1 MKGLTAGLSKLPW
14 NRAEEAPVGPQ
25 PVVPDRVEPALP
37 ALRAAV
43 HASDRLAA
51 ALAREWR
58 QVALVPGVRPR
69 AELALVEV
77 ADGVEV
83 PEGLELGDVPL
94 VVWVTAARPT
104 AAHAPLL
111 ARATHV
117 FVALESQLAA
127 WQAVAPSV
135 RLLPPA
141 ASGRLLP
148 SRPPLRHGF
157 ALVVDGPVAPEP
169 AALMA
174 AVAVPGLRPMIDE
187 ETGDPGLLRLARLD
201 PATRIAR
208 VLARPTPEVTEPA
221 GLDDLLGAV
230 AVLADGPRRAPDDTW
245 GLLAAAAAGTSVVG
259 LGDLPVPDGLDVPT
273 HTDPRTW
280 RGDVVARLHQPELRD
295 REGLLLTRAV
305 RHRHSLT
312 SRVATLADTL
322 GLERPTPRRS
332 VSAIVATNRPHE
344 LDTVLANVGRQVHP
358 AVELVLVL
366 HGFDVDQG
374 ELKDRAAAAGV
385 TSLTVVEAAVE
396 LTLGACLNL
405 GIDAAG
411 GDYLAK
417 LDDDNYYGAHYLTDL
432 VDAFDA
438 TGAGVVGKWAHHVW
452 LRGSGAVVLRY
463 PDAENSYQRRIQGGS
478 MVFDG
483 DLLRRIRFSDLPRGV
498 DSDVLD
504 RALAEGVAVWSGDRF
519 NYVSIREAD
528 TSGHTWTVA
537 ERTFMTATGRLLFH
551 GDPRTHVE
559 V

>member
-1 MKGLTAGLSKLPW
+1 MKLTLPVTLPW
-14 NRAEEAPVGPQ
+14 SRAVEEEPTGPV
-25 PVVPDRVEPALP
+25 PVVPERIEPALP
-37 ALRAAV
+37 GLRAAV
-43 HASDRLAA
+43 HASERLSA

-58 QVALVPGVRPR
+58 QVPLAPGSRPR
-69 AELALVEV
+69 ADLALVEV

-83 PEGLELGDVPL
+83 PQGLDLGDVPL

-104 AAHAPLL
+104 ARHTELL
-111 ARATHV
+111 AQATHV
-117 FVALESQLAA
+117 YVALASQLAA
-127 WQAVAPSV
+127 WQAVAPDAQLLAPAGSS
-135 RLLPPA
+135 RLRPA
-141 ASGRLLP
+141 EPAP
-148 SRPPLRHGF
+148 RHG
-157 ALVVDGPVAPEP
+157 AVLAYDGPVAPEP
-169 AALMA
+169 AALTA
-174 AVAVPGLRPMIDE
+174 AVLLPGLRPLIDPVA
-187 ETGDPGLLRLARLD
+187 GDPELLRLARLD
-201 PATRIAR
+201 PSVRVAR
-208 VLARPTPEVTEPA
+208 VLARRITDLTDPA
-221 GLDDLLGAV
+221 GLDDLLTDA

-245 GLLAAAAAGTSVVG
+245 MLLAAAAAGTPVVG
-259 LGDLPVPDGLDVPT
+259 LGDLTTPDGLAVPT
-273 HTDPRTW
+273 HVDPRTW
-280 RGDVVARLHQPELRD
+280 RGDVVARIHQPELRD
-295 REGLLLTRAV
+295 REGLALARAV
-305 RHRHSLT
+305 RHGHSLT
-312 SRVATLADTL
+312 SRVATLADAV
-322 GLERPTPRRS
+322 GFERPTPRRS

-344 LDTVLANVGRQVHP
+344 LDTVLANVGRQAHP
-358 AVELVLVL
+358 EVELVLVL
-366 HGFDVDQG
+366 HGFQLDQG

-405 GIDAAG
+405 GIDAAS

-432 VDAFDA
+432 VDAFDS

-452 LRGSGAVVLRY
+452 LRGSEAVVLRY
-463 PDAENSYQRRIQGGS
+463 PDAENTYQRRIQGGS

-504 RALAEGVAVWSGDRF
+504 RALAEGVPVWSGDRF
-519 NYVSIREAD
+519 NYVSIRESD